1 MYIIGYWSLLNH
13 QNLRDYKP
21 NWTRIRGLYP
31 PAVFLTVAVQ
41 TTGNME
47 SRTWSMHDVRTRITT
62 RVKLLFVLGAIN
74 AVRMALP
81 VPHTAN

>member
-1 MYIIGYWSLLNH
+1 MYIICYWSLLNH
-13 QNLRDYKP
+13 QDLRDYKQL
-21 NWTRIRGLYP
+21 WIRVGGLYP
-31 PAVFLTVAVQ
+31 PAVFLTVVVQ

-47 SRTWSMHDVRTRITT
+47 SRTLSMYDVRTRITT